1 MRTLSR
7 PRWISIRSRKEMRS
21 CLNQIYIYFK
31 RMRVRSE
38 EQKEKEEQEGGRRRR
53 GIQGIGKKPQAMPF

>member
-1 MRTLSR
+1 MDFYKIQERNEILSQ
-7 PRWISIRSRKEMRS
+7 P
-21 CLNQIYIYFK
+21 NIYIYFK

-53 GIQGIGKKPQAMPF
+53 GIQGIGKKPRAMPF